1 MFAELAIYRF
11 AHVPMP
17 LIKLNRDAE
26 VTFKCYHVSEDNNAI
41 RLGMV
46 FA

>member
-11 AHVPMP
+11 AHVPIP
-17 LIKLNRDAE
+17 LIKLNRDEE
-26 VTFKCYHVSEDNNAI
+26 VAFKRYHVSEDNNAI
-41 RLGMV
+41 MLSVV